1 MTQNHAAENRQAYFN
16 YFISD
21 KFEAGVVLS
30 GSEVKSIREGKVNL
44 KDAYVKVF
52 NREAYVVGM
61 HISPYSHIERSDSFD
76 PTKSRKLL
84 LHKQEIEKLAGFV
97 SRKGLT
103 CLPLSIYFKRGVVK
117 LEIGI
122 GKGKKE
128 HDKRQSIKEKVHQ
141 REIKVTYHKLCNLRN
156 ELK

>member
-1 MTQNHAAENRQAYFN
+1 MTQNHVAENRQAYFN

-21 KFEAGVVLS
+21 KFEVGLVLS
-30 GSEVKSIREGKVNL
+30 GSEVKSIREGRVNL
-44 KDAYVKVF
+44 KDAYV
-52 NREAYVVGM
+52 RILGGEAYVVGM

-84 LHKQEIEKLAGFV
+84 LHKQEIGKLAGFV
-97 SRKGLT
+97 SKKGFT
-103 CLPLSIYFKRGVVK
+103 CVPLSIYFKRGIVK

-128 HDKRQSIKEKVHQ
+128 HDKRQSIKERVHK
-141 REIKVTYHKLCNLRN
+141 REMKQA
-156 ELK
+156 LKRRSK

>member
-1 MTQNHAAENRQAYFN
+1 MSQPVATNRQAHFN

-21 KFEAGVVLS
+21 KFEAGLVLS
-30 GSEVKSIREGKVNL
+30 GSEVKSIREGRVNL
-44 KDAYVKVF
+44 KDAYVRIF
-52 NREAYVVGM
+52 NGEAYVVGM

-84 LHKQEIEKLAGFV
+84 LHKQEIVKLAALTSIKGF
-97 SRKGLT
+97 T
-103 CLPLSIYFKRGVVK
+103 CIPLSIYFKRGIVK

-128 HDKRQSIKEKVHQ
+128 HDKRQSIKEKVHK
-141 REIKVTYHKLCNLRN
+141 REMKQA
-156 ELK
+156 LKRRSK

>member
-1 MTQNHAAENRQAYFN
+1 MTQNHVAENRQAYFN

-21 KFEAGVVLS
+21 KFEAGLMLS
-30 GSEVKSIREGKVNL
+30 GSEVKSIREGRVNL
-44 KDAYVKVF
+44 KDAYV
-52 NREAYVVGM
+52 RILGGEAYVVGM

-84 LHKQEIEKLAGFV
+84 LHKQEIGKLAGFV
-97 SRKGLT
+97 SKKGFT
-103 CLPLSIYFKRGVVK
+103 CVPLSIYFKRGIVK

-128 HDKRQSIKEKVHQ
+128 HDKRQSIKERVHK
-141 REIKVTYHKLCNLRN
+141 REMKQA
-156 ELK
+156 LKRRSK

>member
-1 MTQNHAAENRQAYFN
+1 MSQKPTAENRQAYFN

-21 KFEAGVVLS
+21 KFEAGLVLS
-30 GSEVKSIREGKVNL
+30 GSEVKSIREGRVNL
-44 KDAYVKVF
+44 KDAYVRIF
-52 NREAYVVGM
+52 NGEAHVVGM

-84 LHKQEIEKLAGFV
+84 LHKQEIEKLTGLISKKGF
-97 SRKGLT
+97 T
-103 CLPLSIYFKRGVVK
+103 CIPLSIYFKRGIAK

-128 HDKRQSIKEKVHQ
+128 HDKRDSIKTKMHQ
-141 REIKVTYHKLCNLRN
+141 REMKQA
-156 ELK
+156 LKHRSK

>member
-1 MTQNHAAENRQAYFN
+1 MSQPVATNRQAGFD

-21 KFEAGVVLS
+21 KFEAGLVLS
-30 GSEVKSIREGKVNL
+30 GSEVKSIREGRVNL
-44 KDAYVKVF
+44 KDAFVRIF
-52 NREAYVVGM
+52 NGEAYVVGM

-84 LHKQEIEKLAGFV
+84 LHKQEVGKLAGLV
-97 SRKGLT
+97 SKKGFT
-103 CLPLSIYFKRGVVK
+103 CIPLSIYFKRGIVK

-128 HDKRQSIKEKVHQ
+128 HDKRDSIKTKMHQ
-141 REIKVTYHKLCNLRN
+141 KEMKQA
-156 ELK
+156 LKHRSK